1 MKILNGIKQF
11 FVVLLEVIQESKKA
25 EARKYFRNQ

>member
-1 MKILNGIKQF
+1 MKVLNGIKHF
-11 FVVLLEVIQESKKA
+11 FVVLLEAIQESKQA